1 MRDLG
6 RESEDSEKDIKE
18 SAVIGEENDLNNDN
32 SKVTEVR
39 LAESQ
44 ARLASLQERLSVIMR
59 DSSNEVRDQMEIAP
73 SNEEENN
80 EEEEDDD
87 TKQCKGLF
95 KELKFFLGREVF
107 SSSIKLFHQ
116 IIRLL
121 E

>member
-6 RESEDSEKDIKE
+6 RESEDSGKDIKE
-18 SAVIGEENDLNNDN
+18 IAVVAEENDLNNDN

-59 DSSNEVRDQMEIAP
+59 DSSNEVRDQMEIVP

-80 EEEEDDD
+80 EEQDENGCRGFVADH
-87 TKQCKGLF
+87 
-95 KELKFFLGREVF
+95 
-107 SSSIKLFHQ
+107 IKD
-116 IIRLL
+116 R
-121 E
+121 